1 MTIRVAFKN
10 LDKHPRHVYV
20 GVPLSP
26 RPPLGNVSVDKTQK
40 IPEAYY
46 EDGIIRGWCETTP
59 PMPGI
64 INTIR
69 FLMPEIEGLE
79 YIFTNRRDGWWNTA
93 FPSRESWGS

>member
-1 MTIRVAFKN
+1 MWE
-10 LDKHPRHVYV
+10 
-20 GVPLSP
+20 SP
-26 RPPLGNVSVDKTQK
+26 SPPAPPLGNVSVDKTQK

-79 YIFTNRRDGWWNTA
+79 YIFTNRRDGWWTQ
-93 FPSRESWGS
+93 PSLRERAGVRRL